1 MEKVILVRYGEII
14 LKGLNRPMFEDR
26 LIKNIKQSLYGL
38 GKISVRR
45 SQARI
50 FIEPRQDD
58 FDFEN
63 AVTRLVNVMGIIS
76 VSIVWKIKT
85 DFEEIKKH
93 SVEDGPQ
100 LYDKAEQ
107 TCNCKGSGED
117 ERNIRSIC
125 GVQGRSKEGQ

>member
-76 VSIVWKIKT
+76 VSI
-85 DFEEIKKH
+85 DM
-93 SVEDGPQ
+93 EDQ
-100 LYDKAEQ
+100 
-107 TCNCKGSGED
+107 N
-117 ERNIRSIC
+117 RF
-125 GVQGRSKEGQ
+125 